1 VLIDSRPV
9 IRPAT
14 AADETAITA
23 VRRASWFAAYDG
35 IIDHAIIDRIT
46 GPASRPA
53 DPPPYHRTIVAV
65 APGAPASTA
74 DRRPPA
80 QPAIAGLSVADA
92 ELVIGYATFGP
103 ERMVP
108 TAIPPAA
115 TSAAVGTRPD
125 RPPRPPVAGTQAAHP
140 PRLPAAT
147 PRAARPPRPPA
158 AGPLTPEGVA
168 GQTGELYALYL
179 APAWWSAGVGRALTE
194 TVLASLWED
203 GYRRVVLW
211 VLTGN
216 ARARRFYQRAGFAH
230 DGTTNMLTG
239 IGNIEELR
247 YARDL

>member
-23 VRRASWFAAYDG
+23 VRRSSWFAAYDG
-35 IIDHAIIDRIT
+35 IIDHASIDRIT
-46 GPASRPA
+46 GPGSRPA

-65 APGAPASTA
+65 AHGASASAA
-74 DRRPPA
+74 DRRPA
-80 QPAIAGLSVADA
+80 GQPAIAGLDAAEA

-108 TAIPPAA
+108 TAIPP
-115 TSAAVGTRPD
+115 TP
-125 RPPRPPVAGTQAAHP
+125 AGTAAG
-140 PRLPAAT
+140 

-158 AGPLTPEGVA
+158 AGPLTSEGLA
-168 GQTGELYALYL
+168 GQVGELYALYL
-179 APAWWSAGVGRALTE
+179 EPAWWSAGVGRALIE

-216 ARARRFYQRAGFAH
+216 GRARRFYERAGFAH